1 MRYLSELLRENK
13 KFSVTVFSNQN
24 IIQHKE
30 IQYTMSVL
38 SLIIKREFIAKVRN
52 KSFIVMTFLS
62 PLLFVGMAVLI
73 GYLATINQGDVKKIA
88 VFDKGNFF
96 TKNELVNDKKYEYQY
111 LSDMDFD
118 IAKKT
123 ASESYEGLL
132 FVPETSDKKE
142 LTSKIEYIS
151 DNSPNMDFI
160 YKLENIIE
168 DKITKLNIESSGVD
182 YSIIENSKA
191 KANIHLAKFSGED
204 SIKGLNGIK
213 VAIGSIFGYMIMMF
227 IMIYGNF
234 VMRSVIEEKSNRIIE
249 IIVSSVK
256 PFQLMMGKIL
266 GNSLAG
272 LLQFFI
278 WAVVGV
284 ILYFVAASFLG
295 LNMGGSATALNEV
308 SSQVSDS
315 DKTQMMQ
322 TISMYFETIV
332 SDLPWITIILSFFVF
347 FAGGYFLYSSVYA
360 AIGAAVDN
368 ETDSQQFL
376 MPIMIPLMLAV
387 YIGFFTV
394 MDDPHG
400 SVAVVFSLIPFT
412 SPIVMLMRIPF
423 GVPVWQIILSVVLL
437 YATFFFIVWSA
448 AKIYRVGILMY
459 GKKPTWK
466 ELYKWLRY

>member
-1 MRYLSELLRENK
+1 
-13 KFSVTVFSNQN
+13 
-24 IIQHKE
+24 
-30 IQYTMSVL
+30 MSVL
-38 SLIIKREFIAKVRN
+38 SLIIKREFLTKVRN

-62 PLLFVGMAVLI
+62 PLLFVAMAVLI
-73 GYLATINQGDVKKIA
+73 GYLANINQGDVKKIA
-88 VFDKGNFF
+88 VFDQGNFF
-96 TKNELVNDKKYEYQY
+96 TKDELVNDKKYEYQY
-111 LSDMDFD
+111 LSDMDLD
-118 IAKKT
+118 KAKEI
-123 ASESYEGLL
+123 ASESYEALL
-132 FVPETSDKKE
+132 YVPDNVNKKE
-142 LTSKIEYIS
+142 LTTKIEYLS
-151 DNSPNMDFI
+151 DNSPSMEFI
-160 YKLENIIE
+160 YKLENIVE

-182 YSIIENSKA
+182 YSIIETSKA
-191 KANIHLAKFSGED
+191 NASIRLSKFSGED

-213 VAIGSIFGYMIMMF
+213 IAIGSIFGYLIFMF

-284 ILYFVAASFLG
+284 ILYFVMASFLG
-295 LNMGGSATALNEV
+295 LNIGESTSALNEV

-315 DKTQMMQ
+315 DKAQLMQ

-332 SDLPWITIILSFFVF
+332 NDLPWVTIILSFFVF

-368 ETDSQQFL
+368 ETDSQQFM
-376 MPIMIPLMLAV
+376 MPIMVPLMLAV

-400 SVAVVFSLIPFT
+400 SIAVIFSLIPFT

-423 GVPVWQIILSVVLL
+423 GVPLWQIILSVVLL
-437 YATFFFIVWSA
+437 YATFLFIVWSA

-459 GKKPTWK
+459 GKKPSWK